1 RMRRNLSRPNR
12 VLNSRDC
19 LPRGVEHKRNRL
31 VIRPLLHPYKRVKSP
46 KPVIP
51 LTRRVLIR
59 CVMHHPGK
67 LTSFTHLS
75 HSKRHSVNQLRYRS
89 LISLS
94 PEPVSNLKLPVTQTA
109 QVAVRPRKPSELTP
123 RRQRIHA
130 LLRPTQNQT
139 QLRIPARD
147 NP

>member
-1 RMRRNLSRPNR
+1 
-12 VLNSRDC
+12 
-19 LPRGVEHKRNRL
+19 
-31 VIRPLLHPYKRVKSP
+31 
-46 KPVIP
+46 
-51 LTRRVLIR
+51 
-59 CVMHHPGK
+59 PGR
-67 LTSFTHLS
+67 LTSITLRR

-147 NP
+147 NPIVRGTERVLKIVVRLHRPVKRRL